1 MYFDFQ
7 YVVNRHGK
15 TLLPQYLAMYRLT
28 VDSIETYC
36 VVMRNVFS
44 TFLKIH
50 K

>member
-1 MYFDFQ
+1 MYFYFQ

-28 VDSIETYC
+28 VDNIETYC